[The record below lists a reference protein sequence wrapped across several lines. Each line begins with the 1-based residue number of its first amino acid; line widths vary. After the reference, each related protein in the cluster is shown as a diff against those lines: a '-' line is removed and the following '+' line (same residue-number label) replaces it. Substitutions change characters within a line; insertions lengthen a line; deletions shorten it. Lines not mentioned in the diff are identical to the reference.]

1 MSFLE
6 PFVRQ
11 RETIGNLN
19 DTNDIE
25 EDESET
31 QENSAVTETQEN
43 TRVTESDGNTSEAA
57 RIPATATEFTPTL
70 KKQRFSSNVKQ
81 LSKLKKDEPASSQLM
96 NYLIEKQ
103 QREEASRSAAKDPT
117 DFFCESIAEKIKRF
131 TPYYRNI
138 AESRIFTLVQE
149 LELEQLLQTQD
160 RPQEHSKQQYPNN
173 SNYAFPNVVPS
184 NQLRYVNSPSP
195 SPASSVSTAA
205 SYLATFSYN
214 DGHCDNN

>member
-19 DTNDIE
+19 NPNDIE
-25 EDESET
+25 EDEPET
-31 QENSAVTETQEN
+31 QENTAVTETQEN
-43 TRVTESDGNTSEAA
+43 TTVTESDGNTSEAT
-57 RIPATATEFTPTL
+57 RIPVTATEFTPTL
-70 KKQRFSSNVKQ
+70 KKQRFSSNIKQ

-96 NYLIEKQ
+96 KYLIEKQ
-103 QREEASRSAAKDPT
+103 QREETGRSAPKDPT

-149 LELEQLLQTQD
+149 LELEQLLQTQVGHKNI
-160 RPQEHSKQQYPNN
+160 PN
-173 SNYAFPNVVPS
+173 SNILIRTIMLSQMTFLLISLHMCVRLRPLLLL
-184 NQLRYVNSPSP
+184 QLPQLLH
-195 SPASSVSTAA
+195 T
-205 SYLATFSYN
+205 
-214 DGHCDNN
+214 

>member
-19 DTNDIE
+19 NPNDIE
-25 EDESET
+25 EDEPET
-31 QENSAVTETQEN
+31 QENTAVTETQEN
-43 TRVTESDGNTSEAA
+43 TTVTESDGNTSEAT
-57 RIPATATEFTPTL
+57 RIPVTATEFTPTL
-70 KKQRFSSNVKQ
+70 KKQRFSSNIKQ

-96 NYLIEKQ
+96 KYLIEKQ
-103 QREEASRSAAKDPT
+103 QREETGRSAPKDPT

-149 LELEQLLQTQD
+149 LELEQLLQTQG
-160 RPQEHSKQQYPNN
+160 RPQEHSKQQYPNKN
-173 SNYAFPNVVPS
+173 NYAFPNDVPS
-184 NQLRYVNSPSP
+184 NQLTYVCSPSP
-195 SPASSVSTAA
+195 SPASSASTAA
-205 SYLATFSYN
+205 SYLATWN
-214 DGHCDNN
+214 DEHRDNNY